1 MEGCYTI
8 RISKKQSC
16 LFPTLLQLSIK
27 EVVAIWDFVSAY
39 ILGQMKLEKGVLV
52 PGLGTFAVVHE
63 QIHGKEELYE
73 VRRPVFQLDMD
84 MSCLQ
89 ELLFPTVM
97 IPGDIEIMPLDYWWL
112 SQTNSLPPDVVR
124 GCVEETILLYSFQ
137 LRDRQ
142 RPAFAFENIG
152 ILSCQDNVL
161 CMQFHCSCIAGLES
175 QDTWVALLLTRL
187 NVLGSGVNN
196 GVATV
201 QGVQAHMFPRFQLAV
216 SEDFSTQPTKAAEKQ
231 LVKTGEKEHPGNF
244 SLPILPYQRPGM
256 RQQEPGPKP
265 PASSLR
271 MREVGGKE
279 LAPSARPDIT
289 LLASEDCQR
298 ALQGVWQLSAEWEHG
313 NSHWREQKVEW
324 AAWEAWAA
332 GEDQQMPQVFGIR
345 GAWAPHRPSQL
356 PRKGVTGRWGR
367 AGTPL
372 PTEKMSERFQPGTR
386 HLSPRAIQVLCGL
399 EPHQTRRNIF
409 MFLAENNRRRQEQ
422 QRQFCSSKC
431 WSSM

>member
-298 ALQGVWQLSAEWEHG
+298 ALQ
-313 NSHWREQKVEW
+313 
-324 AAWEAWAA
+324 
-332 GEDQQMPQVFGIR
+332 VFGIR

>member
-175 QDTWVALLLTRL
+175 QDTWVALLLTQRL

-298 ALQGVWQLSAEWEHG
+298 ALQ
-313 NSHWREQKVEW
+313 
-324 AAWEAWAA
+324 
-332 GEDQQMPQVFGIR
+332 VFGIR

>member
-265 PASSLR
+265 PARYSAFEVLGHPTVHPSSQERGSLGGGGGLEPPSPQRKCQRDSSLGPDTFPHEPSR
-271 MREVGGKE
+271 CSVGWSHIRHGGTSSCSW
-279 LAPSARPDIT
+279 LRTTGDGRSSRGSSAAPSAGPACKGSR
-289 LLASEDCQR
+289 LKLW
-298 ALQGVWQLSAEWEHG
+298 LQQW
-313 NSHWREQKVEW
+313 
-324 AAWEAWAA
+324 
-332 GEDQQMPQVFGIR
+332 
-345 GAWAPHRPSQL
+345 L
-356 PRKGVTGRWGR
+356 PRMQLGGC
-367 AGTPL
+367 
-372 PTEKMSERFQPGTR
+372 
-386 HLSPRAIQVLCGL
+386 SPVD
-399 EPHQTRRNIF
+399 T
-409 MFLAENNRRRQEQ
+409 
-422 QRQFCSSKC
+422 K
-431 WSSM
+431 